1 MQLLKQKEKYISLTY
16 MKIKR
21 KHYKALQ
28 YASLIQRWKYLPS
41 NFIFEVVNNSEVN
54 EGMLNR
60 NRIEQNGKRL

>member
-1 MQLLKQKEKYISLTY
+1 

-41 NFIFEVVNNSEVN
+41 NFIFQVVNNSEIN
-54 EGMLNR
+54 EQMLNR
-60 NRIEQNGKRL
+60 NRIEQNGKRI

>member
-1 MQLLKQKEKYISLTY
+1 

-41 NFIFEVVNNSEVN
+41 NFIFQVVQNSKVDET
-54 EGMLNR
+54 MLNR
-60 NRIEQNGKRL
+60 NRIEQNDKRI

>member
-1 MQLLKQKEKYISLTY
+1 MQLLKQKAKYILLTY

-41 NFIFEVVNNSEVN
+41 NFIFEVVQNSEVN
-54 EGMLNR
+54 ETMLNR
-60 NRIEQNGKRL
+60 NRLEQNGKRL

>member
-1 MQLLKQKEKYISLTY
+1 

-41 NFIFEVVNNSEVN
+41 SFIFEVVNNSKVD

-60 NRIEQNGKRL
+60 NRLERNDKRI

>member
-1 MQLLKQKEKYISLTY
+1 

-28 YASLIQRWKYLPS
+28 YASLIQRWRYLPS
-41 NFIFEVVNNSEVN
+41 NFIFEVVNSCEID

-60 NRIEQNGKRL
+60 NRQEQNGKRIRRNGLE